1 MASICLKKISDIFP
15 EISKEF
21 KATHDKQV
29 RANCYGHDICPLG
42 ECAGPKWW
50 HGGRITRGSQC
61 GSIQSGVSQSY
72 RPGGHQRNRHEDWD
86 HNIEQAIFASNEG
99 QKEFETRSK

>member
-42 ECAGPKWW
+42 ECAGPKWY
-50 HGGRITRGSQC
+50 HGGRISRDLQC
-61 GSIQSGVSQSY
+61 GCIQSGVSQPYRACVLLRYRLEHWEHQLLRGEPSY
-72 RPGGHQRNRHEDWD
+72 QRR
-86 HNIEQAIFASNEG
+86 
-99 QKEFETRSK
+99 RSIP